1 MGSAQGETS
10 APGSKPKVK
19 SQPEPAETN
28 GPKQFHMNKPEK
40 LDGKPAATLCKITQI
55 TQTSVGGLFFF
66 EGEHPSQRG
75 KHFSLSY
82 LSINQSIS
90 QSADVCEALNRR
102 QRRCEAQK
110 QLMPPELQEAA
121 EQTGKTPPVGRNP
134 EQTAPSGGRSQ
145 PSSPSCLGKEW
156 N

>member
-19 SQPEPAETN
+19 SQPKPAETN
-28 GPKQFHMNKPEK
+28 GPKQFHVNKPKK
-40 LDGKPAATLCKITQI
+40 LDRKPAATLCKITQI
-55 TQTSVGGLFFF
+55 THTSVAGLFFF
-66 EGEHPSQRG
+66 FEGKHPSQRR

-90 QSADVCEALNRR
+90 QSADVCEALNRS
-102 QRRCEAQK
+102 QRRFEAQK
-110 QLMPPELQEAA
+110 QLMPPERQEAA

-134 EQTAPSGGRSQ
+134 EQTAPSGGRSGIE
-145 PSSPSCLGKEW
+145 PATFPLY
-156 N
+156 